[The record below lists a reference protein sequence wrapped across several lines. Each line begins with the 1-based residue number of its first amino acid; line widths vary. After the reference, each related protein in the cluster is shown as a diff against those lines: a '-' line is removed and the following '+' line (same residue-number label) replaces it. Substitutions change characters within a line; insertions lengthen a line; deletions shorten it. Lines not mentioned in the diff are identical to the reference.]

1 MKNGKNMQLMGTL
14 VAVAQAERQ
23 LREVKGLVDRSLA
36 TAQRFWIVVPLLA
49 AGWAFMVSDDERYA
63 VLEQVA
69 DQVLDRLP
77 PFEPLQRLL
86 AS

>member
-49 AGWAFMVSDDERYA
+49 AGWAFMVSDEERYA

>member
-1 MKNGKNMQLMGTL
+1 MNNGKNMQLMGTL
-14 VAVAQAERQ
+14 VAVAQADRQ

-36 TAQRFWIVVPLLA
+36 TAQRFWFVVPLLA
-49 AGWAFMVSDDERYA
+49 AGWAFMVSDEERFT

-77 PFEPLQRLL
+77 PLEPLQRML